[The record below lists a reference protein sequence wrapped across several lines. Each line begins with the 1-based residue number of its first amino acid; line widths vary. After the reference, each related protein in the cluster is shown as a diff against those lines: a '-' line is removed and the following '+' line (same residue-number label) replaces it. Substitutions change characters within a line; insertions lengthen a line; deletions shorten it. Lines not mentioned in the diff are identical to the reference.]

1 MNSTVQLTN
10 YSFNS
15 SDADL
20 GNKLKANEEVVGNYQ
35 VPTLAV
41 DYNTFLNQSGV
52 FDDVAVVKAFDNQVD
67 TRTKELSKDVQSK
80 LGDYFQQAKV
90 FMQGSLDSV
99 RKNKDYADKVVADYP
114 TQIYYKERKESG
126 IDNEKKYYGSVEGDV
141 RQSGGIKELAQT
153 GAQLVE
159 KHQSTLDNIDIV
171 HEGLSQ
177 IEGLL
182 QDSLEELIYG
192 YDNLSGILKAHN
204 IVSQILA
211 KINTQASVFN
221 DLLKKNTGQTINGLN
236 GRLEEI
242 INITNNVNTMIE
254 DCFGSK

>member
-1 MNSTVQLTN
+1 M
-10 YSFNS
+10 
-15 SDADL
+15 
-20 GNKLKANEEVVGNYQ
+20 
-35 VPTLAV
+35 
-41 DYNTFLNQSGV
+41 
-52 FDDVAVVKAFDNQVD
+52 
-67 TRTKELSKDVQSK
+67 
-80 LGDYFQQAKV
+80 
-90 FMQGSLDSV
+90 
-99 RKNKDYADKVVADYP
+99 ADYP
-114 TQIYYKERKESG
+114 VQIYYNERIEEV
-126 IDNEKKYYGSVEGDV
+126 IFENEKKYYGSVEGEV
-141 RQSGGIKELAQT
+141 RQSGGIKELAQI

-171 HEGLSQ
+171 NEGLSQ

-211 KINTQASVFN
+211 KINTQATVFN
-221 DLLKKNTGQTINGLN
+221 DLLNKNTGQTINGLN

-242 INITNNVNTMIE
+242 INITNNVNTMVE

>member
-67 TRTKELSKDVQSK
+67 TRTKELSKNVQSK

-114 TQIYYKERKESG
+114 TQIYYKERKA
-126 IDNEKKYYGSVEGDV
+126 I
-141 RQSGGIKELAQT
+141 
-153 GAQLVE
+153 
-159 KHQSTLDNIDIV
+159 
-171 HEGLSQ
+171 HER
-177 IEGLL
+177 
-182 QDSLEELIYG
+182 
-192 YDNLSGILKAHN
+192 
-204 IVSQILA
+204 
-211 KINTQASVFN
+211 F
-221 DLLKKNTGQTINGLN
+221 
-236 GRLEEI
+236 I
-242 INITNNVNTMIE
+242 I
-254 DCFGSK
+254 